1 MEGRN
6 PDPAIL
12 QMLLDAG
19 ADPNVPA
26 YGDSDTWAGWTP
38 LLVMADKL
46 PLVQMFL
53 DAGADLTE
61 VTAWLQREQM
71 FLDAG
76 ADPFVRSPEGA
87 AVLHVALWTRTS
99 PAPVVRFFL
108 DLGVPP
114 DLPNKYSYTPLLAA
128 CFTEHLDLTTFRYLL
143 DAGANPNVRDERG
156 RTPLDIVTG
165 RGDEAIAQLLRN
177 ATGAQNDSPAT
188 PPEEGEGVTRLTCAT
203 CCQEAYRDEANCQ
216 SMLPFCNCAPS
227 EPPDDSEDDGFMD
240 PLCCTDWGREQDF
253 AFCEDVSSV
262 PRAKIRQT
270 PPSLPTWAPGPQ
282 LRRIAHRVM
291 GRGQY
296 TSAGTGRCPAG
307 FAMIRPCELGV
318 TPTAT
323 RCATRSRVRFPLLG
337 MWRALFT
344 LRSATRVRSAEACMS
359 RGLDQGRG
367 AIPPTAWVFG
377 GRLSNETRRRPESR
391 RRITG
396 ALAGNT
402 SGRRGCW

>member
-6 PDPAIL
+6 PDPVIL

-38 LLVMADKL
+38 FLVMADKL

-61 VTAWLQREQM
+61 VTTWLQREQM

-87 AVLHVALWTRTS
+87 TVLHVALWTRTS
-99 PAPVVRFFL
+99 PAPVRFFL

-114 DLPNKYSYTPLLAA
+114 DLPNKYGYTPLLAA

-143 DAGANPNVRDERG
+143 DAGTNPNVRDERG

-253 AFCEDVSSV
+253 AFCEDVQCPPREDPPDAPLAPYLGTWTLWTTITENCSSSDGSGSIHV
-262 PRAKIRQT
+262 RRNG
-270 PPSLPTWAPGPQ
+270 SLSGWFHNDKTVRT
-282 LRRIAHRVM
+282 RRDTYRNNV
-291 GRGQY
+291 RY
-296 TSAGTGRCPAG
+296 TLSGTLSPAGYVEGTFHFEERYTGSLSGSLYESGTGSGTWRD
-307 FAMIRPCELGV
+307 
-318 TPTAT
+318 TAD
-323 RCATRSRVRFPLLG
+323 CVG
-337 MWRALFT
+337 IWRAT
-344 LRSATRVRSAEACMS
+344 K
-359 RGLDQGRG
+359 Q
-367 AIPPTAWVFG
+367 
-377 GRLSNETRRRPESR
+377 
-391 RRITG
+391 
-396 ALAGNT
+396 
-402 SGRRGCW
+402 